1 MERAALSRKGRSG
14 RRPAD
19 RPIDL
24 RVKTPSPVSCA
35 LFVYTKLMKN
45 ITLSA
50 DEALI
55 ESGRRRAEAENTTLN
70 NLFREWLAQYARPP
84 RLSPEDVRRTAAAV
98 GHFRAGRRFTRD
110 ERNER

>member
-1 MERAALSRKGRSG
+1 
-14 RRPAD
+14 
-19 RPIDL
+19 
-24 RVKTPSPVSCA
+24 
-35 LFVYTKLMKN
+35 MKN

-70 NLFREWLAQYARPP
+70 NLFREWLASYARPP

-98 GHFRAGRRFTRD
+98 RQFRAGRSFTRD

>member
-1 MERAALSRKGRSG
+1 MR
-14 RRPAD
+14 
-19 RPIDL
+19 
-24 RVKTPSPVSCA
+24 
-35 LFVYTKLMKN
+35 N

-70 NLFREWLAQYARPP
+70 NLFREWLARYAAPS
-84 RLSPEDVRRTAAAV
+84 RLSAEDVRRTAAAA
-98 GHFRAGRRFTRD
+98 GKFRAGRRLTRD